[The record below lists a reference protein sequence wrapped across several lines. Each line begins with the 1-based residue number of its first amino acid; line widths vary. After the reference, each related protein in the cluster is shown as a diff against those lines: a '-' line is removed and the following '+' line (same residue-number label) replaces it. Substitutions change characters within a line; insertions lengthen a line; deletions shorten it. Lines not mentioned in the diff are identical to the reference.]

1 MMAENLLKKA
11 FKEAAKQDIEE
22 LEKDVADSYGS
33 PFPTPEEIEEIR
45 KQLEV

>member
-1 MMAENLLKKA
+1 MLTKNLLKKA

-22 LEKDVADSYGS
+22 FEKDETDSYGS